1 MKPTTLKTD
10 STSATASV
18 NLGSTA
24 RRRRPGGNFCT
35 GRPPLSLAIM
45 NGLGLLAIAVWCVAG
60 TVAQGQTLVADYR
73 LQNSLASSV
82 GTAPPLEFLGA
93 SSFTNET
100 VDGLSRTVVVFP
112 AGDGLALTN
121 ASQVF
126 SNRYSVVMLF
136 HFDTINRWN
145 RIIDFNNR
153 TTDWGVYSY
162 YNNLQFYPL
171 ITGAGGSVQAGTYLQ
186 VVLTRN
192 AANQVAGYVN
202 GSPEISFSDPAGSAL
217 VSGANMLSF
226 FRDDFVVSGEHS
238 GGAVARIR
246 IYDDALSPAQVAAL
260 DRLPGIVGVLTPQ
273 ITSATKTYGAAGVPF
288 RFQVTALNNP
298 DHFSATAL
306 PSWATLD
313 NSTGLITGTP
323 PAIAQSII
331 QISAN
336 NAAGSDTQPL
346 TIIIE
351 PFTLTIAR
359 TGGTNQLTLAG
370 PTARQYVV
378 EYVNVLP
385 ASNAWQTLSNF
396 TLATSPFTLV
406 DPAASTAPRR
416 FYRAGILP

>member
-1 MKPTTLKTD
+1 M
-10 STSATASV
+10 
-18 NLGSTA
+18 
-24 RRRRPGGNFCT
+24 
-35 GRPPLSLAIM
+35 
-45 NGLGLLAIAVWCVAG
+45 
-60 TVAQGQTLVADYR
+60 
-73 LQNSLASSV
+73 
-82 GTAPPLEFLGA
+82 
-93 SSFTNET
+93 
-100 VDGLSRTVVVFP
+100 
-112 AGDGLALTN
+112 
-121 ASQVF
+121 
-126 SNRYSVVMLF
+126 
-136 HFDTINRWN
+136 
-145 RIIDFNNR
+145 
-153 TTDWGVYSY
+153 
-162 YNNLQFYPL
+162 
-171 ITGAGGSVQAGTYLQ
+171 
-186 VVLTRN
+186 
-192 AANQVAGYVN
+192 
-202 GSPEISFSDPAGSAL
+202 
-217 VSGANMLSF
+217 
-226 FRDDFVVSGEHS
+226 VSGEHS
-238 GGAVARIR
+238 AGAVARIR